1 MIKETLTNLFT
12 NKILWVGVI
21 SNIVAQVLKI
31 FTHIVTYKEF
41 KLRRLVQTGGMP
53 SSHTATFVGLAT
65 AVAIQDGMH
74 STLFA
79 ISALL
84 AFLVIYDSCG
94 IRREAG
100 KHADALN
107 DILAQNHIQNNNETT
122 PPDPFKTL
130 LGHTVPQVIVG
141 AFVGICVAL
150 LVLYVFWT

>member
-1 MIKETLTNLFT
+1 MVKEALTALLTNKL
-12 NKILWVGVI
+12 LWVGVI
-21 SNIVAQVLKI
+21 SNVVAQVLKI

-41 KLRRLVQTGGMP
+41 KIRRLFQTGGMP

-65 AVAIQDGMH
+65 AVAIQESMG
-74 STLFA
+74 STYFA
-79 ISALL
+79 IAALL

-107 DILAQNHIQNNNETT
+107 DILAQNHMQNNNQET

-150 LVLYVFWT
+150 LMLYVFWT